1 MITFAN
7 QLEQW
12 RKIRDLRQKEAAD
25 KLDVPFGTYRSWER
39 GKKTPH
45 KLTMPEIQR
54 RMEAIP
60 PVPSVV
66 KKWMSA

>member
-1 MITFAN
+1 MITFSI

-12 RKIRDLRQKEAAD
+12 RKSRELRQKEAAD

-54 RMEAIP
+54 RMAAVTFSP
-60 PVPSVV
+60 A
-66 KKWMSA
+66 KNL